1 MKSILLTIL
10 ACFISTNLVYAKDVS
25 IYQDDIGNVTVTSK
39 ILHSDLGIDF
49 DGSNNVGV
57 TVEQK
62 FTQPIEGI
70 SRTITDYSI
79 SCNYRKM
86 SIAMQQRYNP
96 KGEMV
101 RVLMPNAAKLFSP
114 QSPAAQAIV
123 NYACR

>member
-1 MKSILLTIL
+1 MKLVLLTIL
-10 ACFISTNLVYAKDVS
+10 ALSISTNSLDAKDVN

-39 ILHSDLGIDF
+39 IMDSDLGVDF
-49 DGSNNVGV
+49 DGSNSVGV

-70 SRTITDYSI
+70 SKTITDYSI

-86 SIAMQQRYNP
+86 SIAMQKRYDP
-96 KGEMV
+96 KGDMV
-101 RVLMPNAAKLFSP
+101 RVLMPNAGLFSP

-123 NYACR
+123 DYACR